1 MPWYYVLILENCNEN
16 ELSQESFLLN
26 ILVLNYEYPPLGGGA
41 APVAQQLC
49 ELYASHG
56 HKLTV
61 LTMGYKGLPAR
72 ETTPSG
78 ITIIR
83 VPAWRKHQA
92 TCETPEM
99 LSYVVSALPRL
110 IRMLRS
116 KQYDIIHTHFIVPTG
131 LLAYLATRIVNI
143 PYVIT
148 AHGSDIPGYNNDR
161 FTFEHRFLTPLLR
174 HIANKAASLTAPS
187 LFLKGLIEKNLGI
200 DGVRYIPN
208 GIFPERFSPGVKEK
222 KILMAGR
229 LLPRKGFQHVL
240 EAMKGLDTDFE
251 IHIAGDG
258 PLRETL
264 EDTAGSI
271 SVPVV
276 FHGWVPQNSDLL
288 NHLFATASIF
298 CMPSSKENASIA
310 LLEAMASEMAV
321 VTSNVS
327 GCPETVGDTG
337 RVVSPG
343 DVEALRTVLHELTQ
357 NDDVRVQL
365 GKGARARVEEHFDWH
380 RIGVQFLELFEEV
393 ISNKV
398 NKVKT

>member
-1 MPWYYVLILENCNEN
+1 MK
-16 ELSQESFLLN
+16 

-56 HKLTV
+56 HDVTV

-72 ETTPSG
+72 EMTSTG
-78 ITIIR
+78 VYIIR
-83 VPAWRKHQA
+83 VPAWRKNQA
-92 TCETPEM
+92 TCETHEM
-99 LSYVVSALPRL
+99 LSYVVSALPGL
-110 IRMLRS
+110 VRMLRS
-116 KQYDIIHTHFIVPTG
+116 GHYDIIHTHFVVPTG
-131 LLAYLATRIVNI
+131 LLAYLATRIANI

-161 FTFEHRFLTPLLR
+161 FTFEHRFMTPMLR
-174 HIANKAASLTAPS
+174 HIAKRAACVTAPS
-187 LFLKGLIEKNLGI
+187 MFLKGLMEKNLGI
-200 DGVRYIPN
+200 TGVKYIPN
-208 GIFPERFSPGVKEK
+208 GIFPERFSPGVKEN

-240 EAMKGLDTDFE
+240 EAMKGLDTEFE
-251 IHIAGDG
+251 VHIAGDG

-264 EDTAGSI
+264 EEIARTLETK
-271 SVPVV
+271 VV
-276 FHGWVPQNSDLL
+276 FHGWVPQNSELL

-337 RVVSPG
+337 RVVNPG
-343 DVEALRTVLHELTQ
+343 DVEALQSVLRELTQ
-357 NDDVRVQL
+357 NDAIRVQL
-365 GKGARARVEEHFDWH
+365 GKSARARVEEYFDWH
-380 RIGVQFLELFEEV
+380 RIGVQYLELFEEV
-393 ISNKV
+393 IRNKV